1 MNEQKKEVTLN
12 FTLPET
18 KELLESGVHFGHETK
33 RWNPKMKEYIYTTK
47 GNIHV
52 IDLAKTQKKLE
63 EALKFLKSAAQKGD
77 VIFVGTKRQAC
88 DTIEA
93 EAMRSGSH
101 YVVNRWAGGL
111 LTNHVILRKSLKAFL
126 TLEKQFA
133 SGIENRTKQEIA
145 WMKRDYD
152 RFVRLY
158 EGVKHLSSKPT
169 AVVVIDAKRENIA
182 VREARKAGIP
192 VVALADTN
200 VDPDEIDYLIP
211 GNDDAISSI
220 QLMMKLIADAVLE
233 GNEGKRLASI
243 RKSYAVELEQVKHT
257 ADAEREKKRL
267 EKEQAKK
274 EIETLKEGSVLR
286 ISEKAPKEE
295 PKKEVKPVI
304 KRITP
309 KKETVLAKEPK
320 LSDLKLSARTEKALV
335 EAGIDYAKVTKMS
348 AEELKAI
355 SGVGPKSVEEILK
368 AVAK

>member
-18 KELLESGVHFGHETK
+18 KELLEAGVHFGHETK

-52 IDLAKTQKKLE
+52 IDLAKTQTKLE

-77 VIFVGTKRQAC
+77 VVFVGTKRQAC

-93 EAMRSGSH
+93 EALRSGSH

-211 GNDDAISSI
+211 GNDDAINSI

-243 RKSYAVELEQVKHT
+243 RKSYAVELEQVKRT

-286 ISEKAPKEE
+286 ISEKASKEE
-295 PKKEVKPVI
+295 PKKEIKPAI
-304 KRITP
+304 KRISP
-309 KKETVLAKEPK
+309 KKEVVESK

-335 EAGIDYAKVTKMS
+335 DAGIDYSKVVTMS
-348 AEELKAI
+348 AEDLKEV
-355 SGVGPKSVEEILK
+355 SGVGPKSVEEILE
-368 AVAK
+368 AVAKQSK